1 MNKGESQPM
10 YCSQCGAHNQDGAH
24 FCQNCGAPLQAPG
37 AVQQHPYIPPYPS
50 NERYSQ
56 EAVDEQER
64 PAARRST
71 RATRAPKPQDPYQE
85 QIKQLKLE
93 LKQVKLYLKE
103 INTKMSATRSQYHET
118 SAFVPE
124 GILHRGYKWFEDMRL
139 LGPQQQKQQLQQQII
154 QMEQQ
159 LLGLEQAQN
168 QWKMQNQ

>member
-1 MNKGESQPM
+1 M
-10 YCSQCGAHNQDGAH
+10 YCSRCGAHNQDGAR

-37 AVQQHPYIPPYPS
+37 AVHERPYIPPYPS
-50 NERYSQ
+50 ESAEEQPKDAIDSYAPQPRSQ
-56 EAVDEQER
+56 RR
-64 PAARRST
+64 PRQQTDGGVRT
-71 RATRAPKPQDPYQE
+71 PKPQDPYKD

-93 LKQVKLYLKE
+93 LKQLKLYLKE
-103 INTKMSATRSQYHET
+103 INTKMASTRSQYHET

-139 LGPQQQKQQLQQQII
+139 LGPQQQKQQLQQQIM